1 LSLLVVALSA
11 QVAHANPFV
20 LRDDQI
26 HAVITTEIELAPRQ
40 FAKPWSLT
48 PDVWFGVTP
57 RLTLG
62 LIHSNASVS
71 RIGRGAS
78 FCFDHTIQGCQRT
91 YRNAGLDARYA
102 IRDDGSLAVAA
113 HARFLIRDVDP
124 AWKPA
129 VTLGALV
136 RWSHGRMAVTSDPY
150 LRVGLAN
157 TDLGNRTALFLP
169 LVFSVNIIERVAVNL
184 HTGYDTD
191 LAVWHDGFHIPLA
204 LSTRAHITETMELG
218 LLGGFTSAFG
228 PQDTLTRATLW
239 FWLGWRSPAAVH

>member
-1 LSLLVVALSA
+1 MFAVLLSA
-11 QVAHANPFV
+11 QAAYANPLV

-26 HAVITTEIELAPRQ
+26 HAVLATEIELAPRQ

-78 FCFDHTIQGCQRT
+78 FCFDHTINGCQRT
-91 YRNAGLDARYA
+91 YRNAGLDVRYA
-102 IRDDGSLAVAA
+102 ISDRGSLAMAA
-113 HARFLIRDVDP
+113 RGRLLLRDVDP

-129 VTLGALV
+129 MTLGVLA
-136 RWSHGRMAVTSDPY
+136 RWSRGRIALTSDPY

-157 TDLGNRTALFLP
+157 TDLGNRTALFVP
-169 LVFSVNIIERVAVNL
+169 VVFSVNIVERVAVNV

-204 LSTRAHITETMELG
+204 LSTRGRITDTVELG

-228 PQDTLTRATLW
+228 PQDTLSRATLW
-239 FWLGWRSPAAVH
+239 FWLGWRSPKAVD